1 MKKIPS
7 AAGPMTGSAA
17 NAAATDTADDAA
29 KGVIP
34 AFQPPKRRPGRPRK
48 LKSASAL
55 LAQLLTQPL
64 PPGAARLG
72 ELEEWAGQQSPGGQ
86 VRVYE
91 GMLLAQIVRALD
103 GDLKALQF
111 VRDTI
116 GETAA
121 GQPAA
126 KAPAEPAEPAALT
139 EADRAL
145 LHKLTVRLGLE
156 EPA

>member
-1 MKKIPS
+1 MNEISSTAS
-7 AAGPMTGSAA
+7 AAAGGP
-17 NAAATDTADDAA
+17 AAAAET
-29 KGVIP
+29 GP
-34 AFQPPKRRPGRPRK
+34 APAPQPPKRRPGRPRK
-48 LKSASAL
+48 LKSARAL
-55 LAQLLTQPL
+55 LEQLLTQPL

-91 GMLLAQIVRALD
+91 GMLLAQIARALE

-111 VRDTI
+111 VRETI

-121 GQPAA
+121 GQPVA
-126 KAPAEPAEPAALT
+126 KAPAGPAPLT

-145 LHKLTVRLGLE
+145 LHKLAARLGLE
-156 EPA
+156 EPE

>member
-1 MKKIPS
+1 MNEISSTAS
-7 AAGPMTGSAA
+7 AAAGGP
-17 NAAATDTADDAA
+17 AAAAETGPTL
-29 KGVIP
+29 VSPP
-34 AFQPPKRRPGRPRK
+34 ALTPQPAKRRPGRPRK
-48 LKSASAL
+48 LKSARAL
-55 LAQLLTQPL
+55 LEQLLTQPL

-91 GMLLAQIVRALD
+91 GMLLAQIARALE

-111 VRDTI
+111 VRETI

-121 GQPAA
+121 GQPVA
-126 KAPAEPAEPAALT
+126 KAPAGPAPLT

-145 LHKLTVRLGLE
+145 LHKLAARLGLE
-156 EPA
+156 EPE